1 MTEEKRKNSIYSKLS
16 KVDVSRYISQKMGL
30 NYVSWA
36 NAWALAKAIYP
47 NIEKKITEFPEYVPT
62 KEGWKPTGRMVDYR
76 LTPFGCEV
84 EVTVTIDDQE
94 FSSNLYV
101 MNHRNQAV
109 GYKDLDYAMIN
120 KTQQRCLVKTLA
132 SAGLGL
138 SVYAGEDLPSD
149 EDEAPVKT
157 KVPKRQRKSAS
168 QADSKYTDDYLLKY
182 TVKYPDDQGD
192 EMSMAL
198 IYRMAVNTKGEYQKD
213 VAKHAGDFLHKL
225 ITKPQKQEDIKV
237 FELLTKKKLYEKAK
251 EVANE

>member
-1 MTEEKRKNSIYSKLS
+1 MTEKKDSIYQKLS
-16 KVDVSRYISQKMGL
+16 KIDVNKYISKKMGL
-30 NYVSWA
+30 DYVSWA

-120 KTQQRCLVKTLA
+120 KTQQRCLVKALA
-132 SAGLGL
+132 NAGLGL

-149 EDEAPVKT
+149 EDEAPVKA
-157 KVPKRQRKSAS
+157 KAPSRQRRPATK
-168 QADSKYTDDYLLKY
+168 QENNKYTDDFLLKY
-182 TVKYPDDQGD
+182 TVKYPDDQGE
-192 EMSMAL
+192 EMSMAS
-198 IYRMAVNTKGEYQKD
+198 IYKMAVNTKGEYQKD

>member
-1 MTEEKRKNSIYSKLS
+1 
-16 KVDVSRYISQKMGL
+16 
-30 NYVSWA
+30 
-36 NAWALAKAIYP
+36 
-47 NIEKKITEFPEYVPT
+47 
-62 KEGWKPTGRMVDYR
+62 MVDYR

-120 KTQQRCLVKTLA
+120 KTQQRCLVKALA

-157 KVPKRQRKSAS
+157 KVPKRQRKPAS
-168 QADSKYTDDYLLKY
+168 QVDTSKYNDDYLLKY

-192 EMSMAL
+192 ELSMAF
-198 IYRMAVNTKGEYQKD
+198 IYKMAVNTNGEYQKD

-225 ITKPQKQEDIKV
+225 IAKPQRSEDIKV

>member
-1 MTEEKRKNSIYSKLS
+1 MTEEKKSSSVYSKLS
-16 KVDVSRYISQKMGL
+16 KVDVSRYISKKMEL

-47 NIEKKITEFPEYVPT
+47 DIKKKITEFPEYVPT
-62 KEGWKPTGRMVDYR
+62 KDGWQPTGRTVDYR

-84 EVTVTIDDQE
+84 EVTVTIENEE

-101 MNHRNQAV
+101 MNNRGQTV
-109 GYKDLDYAMIN
+109 DYKDLNYAMIN
-120 KTQQRCLVKTLA
+120 KTQQRCLVKALA
-132 SAGLGL
+132 NAGLGL

-182 TVKYPDDQGD
+182 TVKYPDDQGN
-192 EMSMAL
+192 EMSMAS
-198 IYRMAVNTKGEYQKD
+198 IYKMAVNTKGEYRKD
-213 VAKHAGDFLHKL
+213 VGKHAGDFLHKL
-225 ITKPQKQEDIKV
+225 IAKPQKPEDIKV

-251 EVANE
+251 EVVNE

>member
-16 KVDVSRYISQKMGL
+16 KVDVSHYISQKMGL

-120 KTQQRCLVKTLA
+120 KTQQRCLVKALA

-138 SVYAGEDLPSD
+138 TVYAGEDLPSD
-149 EDEAPVKT
+149 EDETPVKT
-157 KVPKRQRKSAS
+157 KTPKRQNKPVHLNES
-168 QADSKYTDDYLLKY
+168 SKYTDDFLLKY
-182 TVKYPDDQGD
+182 TVKYPDDQGT
-192 EMSMAL
+192 EMSMAS
-198 IYRMAVNTKGEYQKD
+198 IYKMAVNTKGEYAKD

-225 ITKPQKQEDIKV
+225 IVKPQKSEDVKV
-237 FELLTKKKLYEKAK
+237 FELLTKKKLYEKAI
-251 EVANE
+251 VNNE

>member
-1 MTEEKRKNSIYSKLS
+1 MTEKKDSIYQKLS
-16 KVDVSRYISQKMGL
+16 KIDVNKYISKKMGL
-30 NYVSWA
+30 DYVSWA
-36 NAWALAKAIYP
+36 NAWALSKAIYP
-47 NIEKKITEFPEYVPT
+47 TIKKKITEYPEYIPT
-62 KEGWKPTGRMVDYR
+62 KEGWKATGRTVDYR

-84 EVTVTIDDQE
+84 EVTVTIEDEE

-120 KTQQRCLVKTLA
+120 KTQQRCLVKALA

-149 EDEAPVKT
+149 ENETPVKA
-157 KVPKRQRKSAS
+157 KAPSLQRKSAPK
-168 QADSKYTDDYLLKY
+168 QEPNKYTDDFLLKY
-182 TVKYPDDQGD
+182 TVKYPDDQGE
-192 EMSMAL
+192 EMSMAS
-198 IYRMAVNTKGEYQKD
+198 IYKMAVNTKGEYQKD

-237 FELLTKKKLYEKAK
+237 FGLLTKKKLYEKAK

>member
-1 MTEEKRKNSIYSKLS
+1 MTEKKDSIYQKLS
-16 KVDVSRYISQKMGL
+16 KIDVNKYISKKMGL
-30 NYVSWA
+30 DYVSWA

-120 KTQQRCLVKTLA
+120 KTQQRCLVKALA
-132 SAGLGL
+132 NAGLGL

-149 EDEAPVKT
+149 ENETPVKA
-157 KVPKRQRKSAS
+157 KAPSRQRKSAPK
-168 QADSKYTDDYLLKY
+168 QEPNKYTDDFLLKY
-182 TVKYPDDQGD
+182 TVKYPDDQGE
-192 EMSMAL
+192 EMSMAS
-198 IYRMAVNTKGEYQKD
+198 IYKMAVNTKGEYQKD

>member
-1 MTEEKRKNSIYSKLS
+1 MTEKKDSIYQKLS
-16 KVDVSRYISQKMGL
+16 KIDVNKYISKKMGL
-30 NYVSWA
+30 DYVSWA

-120 KTQQRCLVKTLA
+120 ITQQRCLVKALA
-132 SAGLGL
+132 NAGLGL

-149 EDEAPVKT
+149 EDEAPVKA
-157 KVPKRQRKSAS
+157 KAPSRQRRPATK
-168 QADSKYTDDYLLKY
+168 QENNKYTDDFLLKY
-182 TVKYPDDQGD
+182 TVKYPDDQGE
-192 EMSMAL
+192 EMSMAS
-198 IYRMAVNTKGEYQKD
+198 IYKMAVNTKGEYQKD

>member
-1 MTEEKRKNSIYSKLS
+1 MTEKKDSIYQKLS
-16 KVDVSRYISQKMGL
+16 KIDVNKYISKKMGL
-30 NYVSWA
+30 DYVSWA

-101 MNHRNQAV
+101 MNNRNQAV

-120 KTQQRCLVKTLA
+120 KTQQRCLVKALA
-132 SAGLGL
+132 NAGLGL

-149 EDEAPVKT
+149 EDEAPVKA
-157 KVPKRQRKSAS
+157 KAPSRQRRPAPK
-168 QADSKYTDDYLLKY
+168 QGPNKYTDDFLLKY
-182 TVKYPDDQGD
+182 TVKYPDDQGE
-192 EMSMAL
+192 EMSMAS
-198 IYRMAVNTKGEYQKD
+198 IYKMAVNTKGEYQKD

>member
-1 MTEEKRKNSIYSKLS
+1 MTEKKDSIYQKLS
-16 KVDVSRYISQKMGL
+16 KIDVNKYISKKMGL
-30 NYVSWA
+30 DYVSWA

-47 NIEKKITEFPEYVPT
+47 TIKKKITEYPEYIPT
-62 KEGWKPTGRMVDYR
+62 QEGWKATGRTVDYR

-84 EVTVTIDDQE
+84 EVTVTIEDEE

-101 MNHRNQAV
+101 MNNRGQTV
-109 GYKDLDYAMIN
+109 DYKNLNYAMIN
-120 KTQQRCLVKTLA
+120 KTQQRCLVKALA
-132 SAGLGL
+132 NAGLGL

-149 EDEAPVKT
+149 ENEAPVKA
-157 KVPKRQRKSAS
+157 KAHSRQRRPATK
-168 QADSKYTDDYLLKY
+168 QENNKYTDDFLLRY
-182 TVKYPDDQGD
+182 TVKYPDDQGE
-192 EMSMAL
+192 EMSMAS
-198 IYRMAVNTKGEYQKD
+198 IYKMAVNTKGEYQKD

>member
-1 MTEEKRKNSIYSKLS
+1 MTEKKDSIYQKLS
-16 KVDVSRYISQKMGL
+16 KIDVNKYISKKMGL
-30 NYVSWA
+30 DYVSWA

-120 KTQQRCLVKTLA
+120 KTQQRCLVKALA
-132 SAGLGL
+132 NAGLGL

-149 EDEAPVKT
+149 EDEAPVKA
-157 KVPKRQRKSAS
+157 KAPSRQRRPATKKENN
-168 QADSKYTDDYLLKY
+168 KYTDDFLLKY
-182 TVKYPDDQGD
+182 TVKYPDDQGI
-192 EMSMAL
+192 EMSMAS
-198 IYRMAVNTKGEYQKD
+198 IYKMAVNTKGEYQKD